1 MPLIHAIEVSNFMNH
16 TRRLPWSPD
25 WRFERFLLGGY
36 HTAFNFPN
44 GRGKST
50 MVLALFA
57 MLRWH
62 RKSLSSIRSMHS
74 APPSDPAFTHFR
86 IEITKRNARQED
98 LLMEQLGP
106 SGGDHMVFGIYGNAG
121 DGAQWDFYAYNGT
134 FDDCPIAHRRDGTVT
149 LVSKNEFMSAL
160 QEQNGIF
167 PASTRERRVDEWLR
181 LVGENFDASSLQQQL
196 TYQLAKGAEGSS
208 TYFDVGD
215 RRGQNY
221 SEALF
226 YKHLAPELL
235 SEVMGSYAEEGEKG
249 IEDTIYEKSRSVV
262 VALRRT
268 RQVKRELDEAERILA
283 RFQSLNSTADK
294 MREARATVEEHR
306 QMLSVDLKAL
316 EHVLVTDPVPGVPRA
331 PSPSDPRFYEH
342 FVLQNGSWW
351 LTDRGLAS
359 FSGEEPKDVN
369 RRAERNRIHPTS
381 ASVSQVIEITC
392 HHGSAYAKRIQGGGR
407 SSKLYNRDAALA
419 LIGKTS
425 VFTADWT
432 AESALR
438 AISDGFEWVTN
449 TCDTNPARRRMR
461 VIEAAIARNK
471 QTLAEHD
478 VTEKEQRGLKEAAE
492 EEQGRY
498 ETGSHVLDAM
508 RRRGIFAEDEL
519 ADPKTTGDKVK
530 ADAQA
535 AQTALNDHDRVVA
548 TQLAVFEEW
557 SDFSLNH
564 PDVVPKAL
572 ALQLESASND
582 AAAELKRIGESLT
595 GARQDQE
602 QREGEHEAASKA
614 LGEVSNQLA
623 SVERCAEEG
632 KGYEEIFGGESPE
645 GLADAVTRE
654 MRLNAK
660 TIGDCEVQ
668 QAKLEGDIKAIA
680 DFEEHHPGVAPA
692 QWLVDR
698 DEQRKSLAERG
709 KRAREALDKNGK
721 DQSKALE
728 ARTAAAGYHAL
739 FANESTEGLADAVTE
754 AAVGARRDLGD
765 AREALAKIEGDEAAI
780 ERFKLQVPD
789 MAPGPWLSAWDARK
803 EALEREKETTGKA
816 LDELRTQRQA
826 LDVAPVAP
834 GEIARRVREIAGAG
848 ARPLY
853 EFVQSLGLP
862 QERSSAVLTLF
873 SALLFSPVFE
883 DRQAAVSAS
892 QRLAEQKVEAVVFE
906 AAALKSFCERAEI
919 RFDDGVARSL
929 FVGVTTR
936 AVECLLD
943 PDLVE
948 REKRALDAEIS
959 AVQFRHDE
967 ASEALDLLAN
977 DEDLVFDAQRAQRA
991 IDRGVPAQAAALRG
1005 RIEGLEA
1012 GMPRHDARS
1021 SPSALASIKA
1031 MEVLERLFGLSA
1043 GGEWSP
1049 FEMAFARLEATID
1062 QLEAELEE
1070 VGAAEN
1076 GLTAGA
1082 ELEVVARQAA
1092 TALENE
1098 VPAKQAELV
1107 AKLKECREAEPR
1119 LTRRASSDSIA
1130 MIKAV
1135 LELQGLLAGKGIG
1148 EFRAIVET
1156 HKRAEADA
1164 REALRVAKERVADLE
1179 NARDAAGEAANGAHL
1194 RWIEQ
1199 NAALER
1205 IQAFLDDP
1213 THGPEFMKASGSRRS
1228 ALEDALD
1235 RAQARDQFDFE
1246 AAAMFVSS
1254 DGAQRLAEISRRL
1267 GAINGKLGD
1276 IEKDRKDLRDEISEM
1291 EEEKSDLVEARV
1303 NIDES
1308 ILGFRKAYRELEE
1321 VLAGASKVTVE
1332 DLESR
1337 ALYNYAKEWREG
1349 IDLNELGR
1357 DMRQLSGEVTGAE
1370 SAELQKQL
1378 SSTQK
1383 TLKSS
1388 RDQLEKDID
1397 ALLTDPSAKL
1407 PDVARV
1413 QLEQAKTSPEVI
1425 QAMLDAS
1432 RESFAENTKANTLA
1446 GDFLHKERDGL
1457 AKWLSNFT
1465 LRLPSNL
1472 QTLKKVFAP
1481 RTDSRTS
1488 TQQAGFD
1495 IEATAIDADGMAALL
1510 DEIIAVV
1517 EEVEA
1522 SEQLQDTMSEAVLNK
1537 IRVGQRERIREMF
1550 YRRVV
1555 IKPRIRLVLP
1565 AMSAR
1570 PLEMKPDMASSGQG
1584 VAITFL
1590 WIRKLAEFINE
1601 REIRRE
1607 TVDSAKRKRI
1617 RDKMTSFTILDG
1629 AFSHLSDKKLIDS
1642 TLAGIEQSIGNFQL
1656 IITGHD
1662 PAYEND
1668 FTRFPALVMARE
1680 MSGRYMRSSSYH
1692 HRVAETD
1699 ENGHAGIAT
1708 FHAIQLPAT
1717 ATS

>member
-106 SGGDHMVFGIYGNAG
+106 SDGDHMVFGIYGNAG

-268 RQVKRELDEAERILA
+268 RQVKRELVEAERILA
-283 RFQSLNSTADK
+283 RFESLNTTAQR
-294 MREARATVEEHR
+294 MREARATVDEHR

-316 EHVLVTDPVPGVPRA
+316 EDVLVTDPVPGVPRA

-359 FSGEEPKDVN
+359 FSGEEPRAVN
-369 RRAERNRIHPTS
+369 QRAERNSIHPTTTS
-381 ASVSQVIEITC
+381 APQIIEITC
-392 HHGSAYAKRIQGGGR
+392 DHGGAYARRTQGGGR
-407 SSKLYNRDAALA
+407 SSKLYNRDAALT

-425 VFTADWT
+425 ALTEGWT

-461 VIEAAIARNK
+461 VIEATVARNK
-471 QTLAEHD
+471 ETLAEHD
-478 VTEKEQRGLKEAAE
+478 ATETTQRSLKKAAE

-508 RRRGIFAEDEL
+508 RRRGIFTQDEL
-519 ADPKTTGDKVK
+519 ADPKTTGEKVK
-530 ADAQA
+530 VDAQA
-535 AQTALNDHDRVVA
+535 AQKALNDHDQFVA
-548 TQLAVFEEW
+548 TQMAVFKEW
-557 SDFSLNH
+557 CNFSLNH
-564 PDVVPKAL
+564 PDVAPRVL
-572 ALQLESASND
+572 LQQLENADKN
-582 AAAELKRIGESLT
+582 AAAELKRISESLA
-595 GARQDQE
+595 GAREDQR
-602 QREGEHEAASKA
+602 QREGKHEAASKA
-614 LGEVSNQLA
+614 LGEVSNQLTFI
-623 SVERCAEEG
+623 ERSAEEAE
-632 KGYEEIFGGESPE
+632 GYEEIFGDEPRES
-645 GLADAVTRE
+645 LAETVTRE
-654 MRLNAK
+654 LHLNTK
-660 TIGDCEVQ
+660 TISDCEVQ
-668 QAKLEGDIKAIA
+668 QAEMKGDIKAIA
-680 DFEEHHPGVAPA
+680 DFEEHQPGVAPA
-692 QWLVDR
+692 KWLADR
-698 DEQRKSLAERG
+698 SAQRKSLAERG
-709 KRAREALDKNGK
+709 RRAHEALEKSGK

-728 ARTAAAGYHAL
+728 VRTAAAGYHAL
-739 FANESTEGLADAVTE
+739 FANESTQGLADAVTA
-754 AAVGARRDLGD
+754 AAVGAQRELRD
-765 AREALAKIEGDEAAI
+765 ARVALAKIEGDEAAI
-780 ERFKLQVPD
+780 ERFKRQVPD

-803 EALEREKETTGKA
+803 EALEREKGTTGKT
-816 LDELRTQRQA
+816 LDKLHTQRQA

-834 GEIARRVREIAGAG
+834 GEVARKVSEIAGAG

-853 EFVQSLGLP
+853 EFVQSLALP

-883 DRQAAVSAS
+883 DRQAAVDAA

-906 AAALKSFCERAEI
+906 AAALKSFCERSEI
-919 RFDDGVARSL
+919 RFDGGVARSL
-929 FVGVTTR
+929 FVGVSTR

-948 REKRALDAEIS
+948 REKRALDSEIS
-959 AVQFRHDE
+959 MMRARHDE
-967 ASEALDLLAN
+967 AKKGLALLEN
-977 DEDLVFDAQRAQRA
+977 DKDLVFDAQRAQRA
-991 IDRGVPAQAAALRG
+991 IDQGIPVQAAALRG
-1005 RIEGLEA
+1005 QIQGLEA
-1012 GMPRHDARS
+1012 DMPRHDARS
-1021 SPSALASIKA
+1021 SQAALDSIKA
-1031 MEVLERLFGLSA
+1031 MVVLERLFGLSA
-1043 GGEWSP
+1043 GGDWGP
-1049 FEMAFARLEATID
+1049 FEMAFERLEATIEH
-1062 QLEAELEE
+1062 LEAELEE
-1070 VGAAEN
+1070 VGAAEET
-1076 GLTAGA
+1076 LALGA
-1082 ELEVVARQAA
+1082 EIEVIARQAA

-1098 VPAKQAELV
+1098 VPAKQARLV
-1107 AKLKECREAEPR
+1107 AKLNECREAEPR
-1119 LTRRASSDSIA
+1119 LSRRASPEAIA
-1130 MIKAV
+1130 MINAA
-1135 LELQGLLAGKGIG
+1135 LELQGLLAGKSIG

-1156 HKRAEADA
+1156 EKRAEADA
-1164 REALRVAKERVADLE
+1164 REALRVAKKQVGDLE
-1179 NARDAAGEAANGAHL
+1179 KAKDAAGEAASDAHL

-1199 NAALER
+1199 EAPLKR
-1205 IQAFLDDP
+1205 IQAFMDDP
-1213 THGPEFMKASGSRRS
+1213 THGPEFMKAADSRRS
-1228 ALEDALD
+1228 ALEEALD
-1235 RAQARDQFDFE
+1235 RVQARDQFDFE

-1254 DGAQRLAEISRRL
+1254 DGAKQLAEIGRRL
-1267 GAINGKLGD
+1267 DTINGKLDD
-1276 IEKDRKDLRDEISEM
+1276 IETDRKALREKISSM
-1291 EEEKSDLVEARV
+1291 ENEKSDLVEARV

-1321 VLAGASKVTVE
+1321 VLAGPLRVTVG

-1349 IDLNELGR
+1349 VDLNELGR

-1378 SSTQK
+1378 SNTQK

-1388 RDQLEKDID
+1388 REQLEKDID
-1397 ALLTDPSAKL
+1397 ALLTDPNAKL
-1407 PDVARV
+1407 PDVARL
-1413 QLEQAKTSPEVI
+1413 QLEQAKASPDVI

-1446 GDFLHKERDGL
+1446 ADFLHKEREGL
-1457 AKWLSNFT
+1457 AKWLGNFT

-1495 IEATAIDADGMAALL
+1495 IEATAIDDDGMAALL
-1510 DEIIAVV
+1510 DEIVAVV

-1570 PLEMKPDMASSGQG
+1570 ALEMKPDMASSGQG

-1717 ATS
+1717 AT

>member
-1 MPLIHAIEVSNFMNH
+1 MPLIQAIEVSNFMNH

-149 LVSKNEFMSAL
+149 LVGKNEFMSAL
-160 QEQNGIF
+160 QEQSGIF

-283 RFQSLNSTADK
+283 RFESLNSTADK
-294 MREARATVEEHR
+294 MREARATVEKHR

-316 EHVLVTDPVPGVPRA
+316 EDVLFTDPVPGVPRA

-342 FVLQNGSWW
+342 FVLQNGNWW

-359 FSGEEPKDVN
+359 FSGEEPRAVN
-369 RRAERNRIHPTS
+369 QRAERNSIHPTS
-381 ASVSQVIEITC
+381 ASSSQVIDIAC
-392 HHGSAYAKRIQGGGR
+392 DNSHIPGR
-407 SSKLYNRDAALA
+407 RPGPKSKLYNRDAALA
-419 LIGKTS
+419 LIKKTS
-425 VFTADWT
+425 AFTAGWT

-438 AISDGFEWVTN
+438 AISDGFEWVAN

-461 VIEAAIARNK
+461 VIEATVARNK
-471 QTLAEHD
+471 EKIEEHD
-478 VTEKEQRGLKEAAE
+478 ATEKEQRVLKQAAE
-492 EEQGRY
+492 QEQGLY

-508 RRRGIFAEDEL
+508 RRSGVFTEDEL
-519 ADPKTTGDKVK
+519 ADPTTTGEKVK

-535 AQTALNDHDRVVA
+535 AQTALNDHDHVVA
-548 TQLAVFEEW
+548 TQTAVFKEW
-557 SDFSLNH
+557 SDFALNN

-572 ALQLESASND
+572 AQQLERASKD
-582 AAAELKRIGESLT
+582 TAAELKRIGESLT
-595 GARQDQE
+595 GARQKQE
-602 QREGEHEAASKA
+602 QLEGEHEAAIKA
-614 LGEVSNQLA
+614 LGEVSNRLA
-623 SVERCAEEG
+623 SVERCAEEAD
-632 KGYEEIFGGESPE
+632 GYEEIFGDESPD

-668 QAKLEGDIKAIA
+668 QAELKSDIKAIA
-680 DFEEHHPGVAPA
+680 DFEEHHPGLAPA
-692 QWLVDR
+692 QWLADR
-698 DEQRKSLAERG
+698 VEQRNSLAERG

-739 FANESTEGLADAVTE
+739 FANESTEGLADAVTQ

-780 ERFKLQVPD
+780 ERFKRQVPD

-816 LDELRTQRQA
+816 LHELRTQRQA

-834 GEIARRVREIAGAG
+834 GEIARRVKDIAGAG

-853 EFVQSLGLP
+853 EFVQSLALP

-883 DRQAAVSAS
+883 DRQAAVGAA

-906 AAALKSFCERAEI
+906 AAALKSFCERSEI

-948 REKRALDAEIS
+948 REKRALNAEIS
-959 AVQFRHDE
+959 AVQLRHEE

-977 DEDLVFDAQRAQRA
+977 DKDLVFDAQRAQRA
-991 IDRGVPAQAAALRG
+991 IDQGIPAQAAALRG
-1005 RIEGLEA
+1005 QIKGLEA
-1012 GMPRHDARS
+1012 DMPRHDARS
-1021 SPSALASIKA
+1021 CPAALASIKA

-1043 GGEWSP
+1043 GGEWSS
-1049 FEMAFARLEATID
+1049 FEMAFERLETTIE

-1070 VGAAEN
+1070 VGTAEKVLAK
-1076 GLTAGA
+1076 GGD
-1082 ELEVVARQAA
+1082 LEVVARQAA

-1119 LTRRASSDSIA
+1119 LARRASPEAIA
-1130 MIKAV
+1130 MINAV
-1135 LELQGLLAGKGIG
+1135 LELQGLLAGTSIG

-1156 HKRAEADA
+1156 HQRAEADA
-1164 REALRVAKERVADLE
+1164 REALRVAKKRVADLE
-1179 NARDAAGEAANGAHL
+1179 NARDAAGQAASDAHSK
-1194 RWIEQ
+1194 WIEQ
-1199 NAALER
+1199 GAPLKR

-1213 THGPEFMKASGSRRS
+1213 THGPEFMKASDSRRS
-1228 ALEDALD
+1228 TLAEVL
-1235 RAQARDQFDFE
+1235 RRTQARDQFNFE
-1246 AAAMFVSS
+1246 AAAKFVSS

-1267 GAINGKLGD
+1267 GAINGKLDD
-1276 IEKDRKDLRDEISEM
+1276 IEKDRKDLQEKISEM
-1291 EEEKSDLVEARV
+1291 GEEKSGLVEARV

-1321 VLAGASKVTVE
+1321 VLAGASQVTVE

-1397 ALLTDPSAKL
+1397 ALLTDPNAKL

-1413 QLEQAKTSPEVI
+1413 QLEQAKTSPDVI
-1425 QAMLDAS
+1425 QAMLEAS